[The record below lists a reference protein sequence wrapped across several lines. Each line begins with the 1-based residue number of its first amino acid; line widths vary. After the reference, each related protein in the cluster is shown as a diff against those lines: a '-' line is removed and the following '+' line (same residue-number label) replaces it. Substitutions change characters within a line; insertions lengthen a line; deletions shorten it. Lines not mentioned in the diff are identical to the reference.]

1 MVVVHHLENSRSQR
15 ILWALEELG
24 VPYEV
29 KRYERNKKNNL
40 APDSLKAVHP
50 LGKSPVITDNVNQDD
65 IVTVAES
72 GAIIEYLVDKYG
84 DGLLAVSN
92 DEKHRRDYQYWLHF
106 AEGSLMP
113 PLVLKLVFE
122 KVRKS
127 PMPFFA
133 KPIAKSISSKV
144 MKTFVGPSIRNNMA
158 FIEEY
163 LASHKWFAGDKL
175 TGADIQM
182 SFPLEACVATG
193 VADQQYPNII
203 AYVKRIHAR
212 PAYQKALAEG
222 GPYNY
227 A

>member
-29 KRYERNKKNNL
+29 KRYERNKKTSL
-40 APDSLKAVHP
+40 APDSLKKVHP
-50 LGKSPVITDNVNQDD
+50 LGKSPVITDGD
-65 IVTVAES
+65 ITVAES
-72 GAIIEYLVDKYG
+72 GAIIEYLVGRYG
-84 DGLLAVSN
+84 DGLLAVN
-92 DEKHRRDYQYWLHF
+92 EEDQLRAYQYWLHF

-113 PLVLKLVFE
+113 PLLLKLVFD

-133 KPIAKSISSKV
+133 KPIAKSISGKV
-144 MKTFVGPSIRNNMA
+144 MKSFVGPNIKNNLA
-158 FIEEY
+158 FIEDY
-163 LASHKWFAGDKL
+163 LATHEWFADNKL

-182 SFPLEACVATG
+182 SFPLEATVASG
-193 VADQQYPNII
+193 VADQQYPSII

-212 PAYQKALAEG
+212 SGYQKALTVG
-222 GPYNY
+222 GPYDY